1 MKMKKNKNFDKFLHQ
16 YIDVE
21 NSKKQKY
28 VNVFYQIYNESDTA
42 NVSLDEDFKQ
52 KLKAIPSDNK
62 KQINFLPILRYAAIV
77 ALVLVVSILASI
89 GFLDKKINNNEFLT
103 LAPRYEY
110 EKLIE
115 TYQNPS
121 DNHSTLNTTQT
132 AHSSTTIEHTNN
144 HNTPNINYLAESNI
158 APLEMKKSI
167 IPLQQQDLEYS
178 AELVD
183 TRTIYQG
190 LQNIAAIMEQEE
202 ITQANINYKNQIII
216 NTWNNIKNFIGEG
229 EVPGNISLASAYNF
243 IRNTANKQKYRL
255 IQSCFLIVKT
265 RRGGDWVTRRR
276 GDEETR

>member
-1 MKMKKNKNFDKFLHQ
+1 MKMKKNKNFYKFLHQ

-89 GFLDKKINNNEFLT
+89 SFLDKKINNNEFLT

-121 DNHSTLNTTQT
+121 YNHSTLNTTQT

-144 HNTPNINYLAESNI
+144 HNTPNINYLAVSNI

-202 ITQANINYKNQIII
+202 ITQANNNYKNQIII

-229 EVPGNISLASAYNF
+229 EVPSNISLASAYNF
-243 IRNTANKQKYRL
+243 IKNTANKQK
-255 IQSCFLIVKT
+255 
-265 RRGGDWVTRRR
+265 
-276 GDEETR
+276 